1 MIDEL
6 GTNITSILSDFNSLS
21 NSSSVY
27 NTTSTPSSIPMKA
40 EGLYSIQS
48 LNFLFSPTVDKIV
61 DTLLD
66 ICINGN
72 FDNALTKLDQFVQM
86 FNKMGVGQGFFNG
99 EIGSHVITT
108 IKASVNSM
116 KFNRTSN
123 KIKKVLIVLKNLK
136 REAKKFKDPIQR
148 QKYEDALYAI
158 NSIITVIA
166 QIYKHREKL
175 NARVLRGLSNIVFES
190 TNDETIQ
197 IGKITY

>member
-27 NTTSTPSSIPMKA
+27 NTTSAPSSIPMKA

-66 ICINGN
+66 ICINGK
-72 FDNALTKLDQFVQM
+72 FENALSKLDQFVQM

-116 KFNRTSN
+116 KFNRTTS

-158 NSIITVIA
+158 NSIFCI
-166 QIYKHREKL
+166 
-175 NARVLRGLSNIVFES
+175 
-190 TNDETIQ
+190 
-197 IGKITY
+197 